1 MEGVQGMFNAEPES
15 LHRPLATRV
24 GGILPGTVLM
34 LSAIGLAIA
43 SRAAPFYLGA
53 LLLSVLVVS
62 PRATWRR
69 GLQHAVAQ
77 PLVAPLALLIGYAS
91 LSAFW
96 AHDPAGTLEK
106 SGIALAV
113 VAATSILAVAFA
125 SRDRIERLHI
135 AEGLW
140 IGLLVACAYTVFEIA
155 TDQFIVR
162 TVVNTLGIAPGTMRP
177 PQAYLFRNG
186 QLIKIDISAVT
197 RNIAPLTLLLWPA
210 MIGVRG
216 YIAAPVA
223 RFVNAAL
230 LTMTGVAVMISP
242 HETSKAAFVAGLSIW
257 LAARMW
263 PHAAANLVRAGWVAA
278 CLLPIPLAIG
288 LHTAGIHTKNWLPA
302 SARHRVEIW
311 NYSARDTLAAPIF
324 GNGAMTTYATVAE
337 TPPERR
343 NRLTPPHQHNVYL
356 QVWQE
361 LGLVGALLLLLV
373 GWRLLDIVAAL
384 DTRARPYGDAFVAS
398 AATIA
403 SSSYG
408 IWQLWFMA
416 LYGMAAVAFVVGLGT
431 GRDRPA

>member
-1 MEGVQGMFNAEPES
+1 MFNGEPDS

-53 LLLSVLVVS
+53 LLLCVLAVS

-91 LSAFW
+91 LSALW

-106 SGIALAV
+106 SGVALAV
-113 VAATSILAVAFA
+113 VAVTSILAVAFA

-155 TDQFIVR
+155 TDQLIVR

-186 QLIKIDISAVT
+186 RLVHIDISVVS
-197 RNIAPLTLLLWPA
+197 RNIAPLVLLLWPA
-210 MIGVRG
+210 MMGVRG
-216 YIAAPVA
+216 YIAAPYAIAVS
-223 RFVNAAL
+223 AL
-230 LTMTGVAVMISP
+230 LLSSTGLAVMMSP
-242 HETSKAAFVAGLSIW
+242 HETSKAAFLLGLVVWLVAHQWPRVAGFV
-257 LAARMW
+257 A
-263 PHAAANLVRAGWVAA
+263 RAGWLAA
-278 CLLPIPLAIG
+278 CLLPIPVAIG
-288 LHTAGIHTKNWLPA
+288 LHAAGLHTKSWLPV

-361 LGLVGALLLLLV
+361 LGLVGAILLLPV
-373 GWRLLDIVAAL
+373 GWRLLAMIAAL
-384 DTRARPYGDAFVAS
+384 DTRARPYGYAFVAS

-416 LYGMAAVAFVVGLGT
+416 LYGMAAVAFVVGLGA